1 MTACHLVRLGRGGL
15 LAKDAVQRGYIA
27 VDYGMAD
34 DFTDR
39 FSDELAAFN
48 RTNIPCFPNPPRAR
62 PRSPPGWPAAPSV
75 PSARG
80 FRKAT
85 T

>member
-1 MTACHLVRLGRGGL
+1 MTACHFVRLGRGGL

-48 RTNIPCFPNPPRAR
+48 RTNIPCFPEPT
-62 PRSPPGWPAAPSV
+62 PGKTKVAAGLACGTIWTV
-75 PSARG
+75 G
-80 FRKAT
+80 KGIQEGD
-85 T
+85 